1 LSTVNLGK
9 AFRAALH
16 PEYWPAMARVVVP
29 TIEHAPALASVEPAT
44 VIDVGANKGQFSS
57 FAASRWPHA
66 AILAFEPLPRP
77 AARYRRVLGER
88 ATLFNCALGAE
99 EARLEMHVASRD
111 DSSSLLSLGE
121 RQKTVFHMDEVAT
134 LSVDVKRLD
143 KVLDG
148 RVAAPALLK
157 IDVQGYE
164 YEVLQGIGEL
174 TRQIEWIYVET
185 SFVELYTGQRLHD
198 EVAALLEGLGYELTL
213 EHNATMDKGQKV
225 QADVLFRKRPA
236 SNGRGA

>member
-1 LSTVNLGK
+1 MNLGK

-16 PEYWPAMARVVVP
+16 PGYWPAMARVVVP
-29 TIEHAPALASVEPAT
+29 TIEHAPAMASIEPAT

-57 FAASRWPHA
+57 FAAVRWPKA
-66 AILAFEPLPRP
+66 TILAFEPLPRP
-77 AARYRRVLGER
+77 AARFRRVLGNR
-88 ATLFNCALGAE
+88 ATLFDCALGAA

-134 LSVDVKRLD
+134 LAVDVQRLD
-143 KVLDG
+143 KVLRG
-148 RVAAPALLK
+148 QVTAPALLK

-164 YEVLQGIGEL
+164 YEVLQGIGDL

-198 EVAALLEGLGYELTL
+198 EVAALLRELGYELKL
-213 EHNATMDKGQKV
+213 EHNGTIDKGQKV
-225 QADVLFRKRPA
+225 QADVLFGKHPA
-236 SNGRGA
+236 